1 MRIERIQLEAAAQRG
16 IISETQVGAL
26 WTFLDVSPQEVV
38 PGQAEAA
45 DGCILVEASMGPVP
59 VVAMQPWR

>member
-26 WTFLDVSPQEVV
+26 WTFARCFGLF
-38 PGQAEAA
+38 GH
-45 DGCILVEASMGPVP
+45 
-59 VVAMQPWR
+59 R